1 MSLIE
6 LQFSRRMG
14 KIVDTVSDYQPSD
27 AVKDI
32 TAIVRKDFQTANK
45 IFTKPYTEFNN
56 KTLITR
62 MNLDQKSFN
71 SFQEINDI
79 DPDLSWKSQAVRP
92 ITRNKIIS
100 IAAHVL
106 ASIIYPTIYAQN
118 ENQEEDKDAA
128 QVMRLLVEWVGDNY
142 NYAQTLVYSAIAA
155 LVNPAAIIHLEFAEK
170 YRNIKEKDEKGK
182 VITKEVLDEIMSG
195 FQFTVVPCDELLIS
209 NIYEHNIQKQNFLIW
224 RRVLDF
230 DTAKAKYGQNEN
242 FKKYVKPG
250 VQRMYDEASKTFYD
264 LYDRNLYDI
273 MVEEVIY
280 WNRNEDIKLTFVNN
294 VCLDKPDEPNPR
306 KDHKY
311 PFIKFG
317 YELIDEGKF
326 FYYKSLAFKGWPD
339 QEVINNLYRGV
350 IDGTY
355 IQLKPPVAVYG
366 DEHFES
372 SIVAPGA
379 VSVLKRDTK
388 VEKIDVGGNL
398 VAGFNAMQKVEQS
411 MNETSVDPRTSGQAT
426 SGQETAFEISILE
439 KNAQIQ
445 GGLFKKM
452 ISFGIKDFG
461 ELLVNDILQFM
472 TVGEVEEIAGGLK
485 YKSFLMPG
493 KGGMDTSKQ
502 VNFDSTMTSEPT
514 TEEQKLM
521 DSYKIL
527 KEQGGMDSKREIFK
541 VNPEIFRKRK
551 FLVRISPDDI
561 TQPSEAIKKALNL
574 EEFDRAI
581 LLPEVEREAVIRDL
595 LFGSYDKTKNDPDKY
610 IKKQMPMNPMIGGQS
625 SNMQANPLAKVLGG
639 GMNNQKTMALTAS

>member
-1 MSLIE
+1 MALTD
-6 LQFSRRMG
+6 LQFSRKMG
-14 KIVDTVSDYQPSD
+14 NIVDPVSDYQPSD

-32 TAIVRKDFQTANK
+32 TAIVKKDFQTANR
-45 IFTKPYTEFNN
+45 IITKPYFEFND
-56 KTLITR
+56 KTLVQR
-62 MNLDQKSFN
+62 MNIDQKSFN
-71 SFQEINDI
+71 SWQDLNDT
-79 DPDLSWKSQAVRP
+79 DPDLAWKSQAVRP

-106 ASIIYPTIYAQN
+106 SSIIYPTIYAQN
-118 ENQEEDKDAA
+118 ENQEEDKDSAA
-128 QVMRLLVEWVGDNY
+128 VMRLLVEWVGDNY
-142 NYAQTLVYSAIAA
+142 NYAQTLVYSVIAA

-170 YRNIKEKDEKGK
+170 YRNIKIKDEKGK
-182 VITKEVLDEIMSG
+182 IITKEILDEIFSG

-224 RRVLDF
+224 RKILDF
-230 DTAKAKYGQNEN
+230 DTAKAKYGDNYN

-264 LYDRNLYDI
+264 LYDRNLFDT

-294 VCLDKPDEPNPR
+294 VCLDKPNEPNPR
-306 KDHKY
+306 ADHRY
-311 PFIKFG
+311 PFVKFG

-355 IQLKPPVAVYG
+355 LQLKPPVAVYG

-379 VSVLKRDTK
+379 ISVLKNTTK

-411 MNETSVDPRTSGQAT
+411 MNETSVDPRQSGQAT

-452 ISFGIKDFG
+452 ISFGVKDFG
-461 ELLVNDILQFM
+461 ELLGSDILQFM
-472 TVGEVEEIAGGLK
+472 TVGDVEEIAGGLK
-485 YKSFLMPG
+485 YKSFLIPG

-502 VNFDSTMTSEPT
+502 VNFDSTMSSEPQ
-514 TEEQKLM
+514 TEEKKLLN
-521 DSYKIL
+521 SYQIL
-527 KEQGGMDSKREIFK
+527 EEQGGMDSKKEIFK
-541 VNPEIFRKRK
+541 VNPEIFRRRK
-551 FLVRISPDDI
+551 FLFRVNPDEV
-561 TQPSEAIKKALNL
+561 TQPSEAIKKALLL
-574 EEFDRAI
+574 EEFDRAVQSP
-581 LLPEVEREAVIRDL
+581 LANQEAIFKDL
-595 LFGSYDKTKNDPDKY
+595 LLGAYEKTKNNPDDY
-610 IKKQMPMNPMIGGQS
+610 INKQPAMPQQGMNNQGSPL
-625 SNMQANPLAKVLGG
+625 SNVLGG
-639 GMNNQKTMALTAS
+639 GMNNQKQMAMMAS